1 MAVIDALKKSQAQEG
16 DTVMEKRQGASSD
29 AEPKA
34 GLLEQE
40 RNRVMS
46 GGGGGTCQERES
58 ARMLADLGGSL
69 AS

>member
-16 DTVMEKRQGASSD
+16 DTVRRRGRVLVQT
-29 AEPKA
+29 EPRE

-40 RNRVMS
+40 GNCVMS

-58 ARMLADLGGSL
+58 ARMLADLGRSL
-69 AS
+69 VS